1 MTATLQSNVEG
12 VAASVAAAAAAAGGV
27 VAALERVEYTTET
40 FTPIHSSEILITC
53 EVRLHFTISFAP
65 SHLLTPPFQSGIPPS
80 FFLST
85 PPVLIIT

>member
-1 MTATLQSNVEG
+1 MTATFQSTVEG
-12 VAASVAAAAAAAGGV
+12 VAASAAVGRGWGECGGT
-27 VAALERVEYTTET
+27 RGVEYTAET

-53 EVRLHFTISFAP
+53 EVLLHFTISFAP
-65 SHLLTPPFQSGIPPS
+65 SHLLAPPFQSGIPPS